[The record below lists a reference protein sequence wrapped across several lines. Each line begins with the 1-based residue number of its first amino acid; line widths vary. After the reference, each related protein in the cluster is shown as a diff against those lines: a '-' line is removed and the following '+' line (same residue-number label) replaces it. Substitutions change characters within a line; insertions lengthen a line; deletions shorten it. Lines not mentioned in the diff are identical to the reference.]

1 MNPLVCF
8 SNEGLNLGTLSNQSI
23 LNFNN
28 YGTRPPFLSPI
39 HMPNKTSLLMWCPN
53 SNRSL
58 PQQNKLCWEGT
69 MREREREIGG
79 DWRPLTWKRVMALDY
94 VLNGHDC
101 SKDILIIPCWDNEHK
116 SIIIWVFYSMLTHH
130 FFSFNPSK
138 VT

>member
-28 YGTRPPFLSPI
+28 FMVQGLHSYPPFTCQKRQVCSCCVLISTGVSL
-39 HMPNKTSLLMWCPN
+39 NKIYCIGKGP
-53 SNRSL
+53 
-58 PQQNKLCWEGT
+58 WE
-69 MREREREIGG
+69 RERERERE

-101 SKDILIIPCWDNEHK
+101 SKDILIIPCWDIEHK
-116 SIIIWVFYSMLTHH
+116 SIIIWVFYSIVTHH
-130 FFSFNPSK
+130 FLLLILPK
-138 VT
+138 